1 MILLVGFEALV
12 ASYGTSEAIRVVE
25 ALGRKIATASQIAAR
40 KISLEESSHTNQ
52 AAETLNLMD
61 KFMKAKDEVE
71 IVSKHNALVKEEN
84 VLLKENQKFGLMV
97 AESEKVAEN
106 LRKTIERD
114 ATELAS
120 LKDKVKILEA
130 KKKKKDD
137 AYAKL
142 GADMAKM

>member
-25 ALGRKIATASQIAAR
+25 ALGLKIATASQIAAR
-40 KISLEESSHTNQ
+40 KISLEESSHTNH
-52 AAETLNLMD
+52 AAEALNLMD

-71 IVSKHNALVKEEN
+71 IMSKHNALVKEEN